1 MTEEKAFEIL
11 GLNRDELLS
20 KDEIQEMLTQHA
32 EQPSLKIESTIIG
45 KDGQKKMI
53 TITNLKAL
61 FNKEWIVD
69 NLFNELFPIYSA
81 SILLALL

>member
-1 MTEEKAFEIL
+1 VTEEKAFEIL

-45 KDGQKKMI
+45 EDGQKKMI

-61 FNKEWIVD
+61 FNKE
-69 NLFNELFPIYSA
+69 
-81 SILLALL
+81 

>member
-45 KDGQKKMI
+45 EDGQKKMI

-81 SILLALL
+81 SILPTLL